1 MAQVAI
7 SVGQFLRLIFLDLS
21 VSFDIVDLFH
31 VSGNIFHSG
40 CQDIPLSLDFPLL
53 H

>member
-7 SVGQFLRLIFLDLS
+7 SVGQFLHLIFLDLS
-21 VSFDIVDLFH
+21 ASFDIVDLFH

-40 CQDIPLSLDFPLL
+40 FQDMPLSLGSPLL